1 MSPQHAET
9 LFLDRLPSP
18 IGTML
23 VVFDDQHRLRALDW
37 VDYEERMFLLLR
49 RQYRP
54 DHPSLRDARAPAAIT
69 DGLNAYFDG
78 ALDAVDTIAV
88 HTGGTPFQRAV
99 WQALRQIPAGTTTTY
114 SALAADLA
122 RPAARRAVG
131 AANGAN
137 PICIVVPCH
146 RVIGATGLTGT
157 GGGLHRKQGLLAHE
171 GAALSYQSF
180 TVSRKR

>member
-23 VVFDDQHRLRALDW
+23 VVFDDQDRLRALDW
-37 VDYEERMFLLLR
+37 VDYEERMLLLLR

-146 RVIGATGLTGT
+146 RVIGATGLTGY
-157 GGGLHRKQGLLAHE
+157 GGGLHRKQWLLTHE
-171 GAALSYQSF
+171 GAALS
-180 TVSRKR
+180 

>member
-1 MSPQHAET
+1 MDAAMPPQPAET

-23 VVFDDQHRLRALDW
+23 VAFDDQDRLRALDW
-37 VDYEERMFLLLR
+37 VDYEARMLVLLR

-54 DHPSLRDARAPAAIT
+54 DGVSLRETRAPAAIA
-69 DGLNAYFDG
+69 DAMNAYFDG
-78 ALDAVDTIAV
+78 ALDAVDTVSV
-88 HTGGTPFQRAV
+88 HTGGTPFQRTV
-99 WQALRQIPAGTTTTY
+99 WQALRRIPAGTTTTY

-146 RVIGATGLTGT
+146 RVVGATGLTGY
-157 GGGLHRKQGLLAHE
+157 GGGLHRKQWLLAHE
-171 GAALSYQSF
+171 GVALS
-180 TVSRKR
+180 